1 MDAPGSRDAR
11 REGRARLPGGAGD
24 IRGDIGAAMGLAPS
38 LLPPPP
44 PPTFPGAF
52 LTFYV
57 TPNDL
62 KFFPP
67 KGGAAII
74 LRCCCERAS
83 LLLGQE
89 WRAVAGLGPFM
100 LANPQAGTLHA
111 QNGTASPK
119 AGAPFS

>member
-1 MDAPGSRDAR
+1 MRDGKGGRGCRA
-11 REGRARLPGGAGD
+11 GRATSGV
-24 IRGDIGAAMGLAPS
+24 ISGLITAR
-38 LLPPPP
+38 PPPP

-89 WRAVAGLGPFM
+89 WRAVAGLGPFV